1 MNIGWCYLQTLCWLL
16 LLILFLSNQQWIS
29 TLFTNFCKALVQKA
43 FSFMTNIILIQSI
56 QKKYHTHPMSLNTS
70 TKAECLVF
78 VWWNGLMNKTRFPAL
93 IRTPVILV
101 LRHTCKSPL
110 ENNKQYN
117 DYITLLFNLKF
128 IFSIYLVR
136 WPIIYLQQNC
146 F

>member
-1 MNIGWCYLQTLCWLL
+1 MLFANLVLITFVNSLFVKSTMNINPVHKLL
-16 LLILFLSNQQWIS
+16 
-29 TLFTNFCKALVQKA
+29 
-43 FSFMTNIILIQSI
+43 QSI
-56 QKKYHTHPMSLNTS
+56 SAKSIFLYDKYHTHPLHPKKISYPS
-70 TKAECLVF
+70 HVIKHIYQGWVSCLCVME
-78 VWWNGLMNKTRFPAL
+78 WSNEQDK
-93 IRTPVILV
+93 ISCSYRTPVILV